1 MCHRT
6 VVTVQRAIEAAGI
19 PTVLVTLDPDQSGVM
34 RPPRAIH
41 PKGFAF
47 GHSLGKP
54 FDTDTQ
60 KAVIKAALEQLVIK
74 QEPGQIHFMDFPS
87 Y

>member
-1 MCHRT
+1 
-6 VVTVQRAIEAAGI
+6 
-19 PTVLVTLDPDQSGVM
+19 M

-41 PKGFAF
+41 PVGFDF

-54 FDTDTQ
+54 SDKETQ
-60 KAVIKAALEQLVIK
+60 KIVLREALSQLTLK
-74 QEPGQIHFMDFPS
+74 QEPGQLKDKQFPS

>member
-1 MCHRT
+1 M
-6 VVTVQRAIEAAGI
+6 
-19 PTVLVTLDPDQSGVM
+19 LVTLDVEQSGLM

-41 PKGFAF
+41 PNGFEF

-54 FDTDTQ
+54 HDKETQ
-60 KAVIKAALEQLVIK
+60 MKVIQAALEQLVTK
-74 QEPGQIHFMDFPS
+74 QEPGQIHMMDFPG

>member
-1 MCHRT
+1 M
-6 VVTVQRAIEAAGI
+6 QRGIESQGI
-19 PTVLVTLDPDQSGVM
+19 PTTLITLDVEQSGLM

-41 PKGFAF
+41 PVGFEF

-54 FDTDTQ
+54 HDKATQ
-60 KAVIKAALEQLVIK
+60 TKVLTAALEELNVK
-74 QEPGQIHFMDFPS
+74 QEPGNIHDVNFPT

>member
-1 MCHRT
+1 M
-6 VVTVQRAIEAAGI
+6 QRAIEAQGI
-19 PTVLVTLDPDQSGVM
+19 PTVLITLDVEQSGLM

-54 FDTDTQ
+54 QDKETQ
-60 KAVIKAALEQLVIK
+60 KKVLMAALEQLTIK
-74 QEPGQIHFMDFPS
+74 QEPGQIHELDFPT

>member
-1 MCHRT
+1 M
-6 VVTVQRAIEAAGI
+6 
-19 PTVLVTLDPDQSGVM
+19 M

-41 PKGFAF
+41 PVGFEF

-54 FDTDTQ
+54 HDKTTQ
-60 KAVIKAALEQLVIK
+60 MKVLMAALAELNER
-74 QEPGQIHFMDFPS
+74 QEPGNIHDVHFPS

>member
-1 MCHRT
+1 M
-6 VVTVQRAIEAAGI
+6 QRAIEAQGI
-19 PTVLVTLDPDQSGVM
+19 PTVLVTLDVEQSGLM

-41 PKGFAF
+41 PNGFEF

-54 FDTDTQ
+54 HDKETQ
-60 KAVIKAALEQLVIK
+60 MKVIQAALEQLVTK
-74 QEPGQIHFMDFPS
+74 QEPGQIHMMDFPG

>member
-1 MCHRT
+1 M
-6 VVTVQRAIEAAGI
+6 QRQIEALGI
-19 PTVLVTLDPDQSGVM
+19 PTVLITLDTEQSGMM

-41 PKGFAF
+41 PKGFKF

-54 FDTDTQ
+54 NDRETQ
-60 KAVIKAALEQLVIK
+60 MRVLQAALEQLTK
-74 QEPGQIHFMDFPS
+74 PQEPGQIHELEFSS

>member
-1 MCHRT
+1 M
-6 VVTVQRAIEAAGI
+6 QRGIEAQGI
-19 PTVLVTLDPDQSGVM
+19 PTTLITLDVEQSSLM

-41 PKGFAF
+41 PVGFEF

-54 FDTDTQ
+54 HDKQTQ
-60 KAVIKAALEQLVIK
+60 LKVLYAALEELTK
-74 QEPGQIHFMDFPS
+74 RQEPGNIHDSNFPS